1 MSDSEVGAQEQEQEQ
16 EQEQTFER
24 KFGTRSEVWEGTA
37 KQTRGKLQKGDLVM
51 SRSGRIVSK
60 RKSEL
65 AKKSYAAYGF
75 KPRKAAPKEQQKK
88 KVRRRKKPKKMSNSD
103 KRQRRCGLCEDRGST
118 TSPRWP
124 RRRTSRRPRFLPST
138 PISPR
143 STHTLR

>member
-1 MSDSEVGAQEQEQEQ
+1 MSDSEVGAQEQEQ

-75 KPRKAAPKEQQKK
+75 KPRASVAAPKKK
-88 KVRRRKKPKKMSNSD
+88 RRRKKPKKS
-103 KRQRRCGLCEDRGST
+103 E
-118 TSPRWP
+118 
-124 RRRTSRRPRFLPST
+124 
-138 PISPR
+138 
-143 STHTLR
+143 

>member
-1 MSDSEVGAQEQEQEQ
+1 MSDSEVAPQEQEQEEQQQ
-16 EQEQTFER
+16 EATYER

-75 KPRKAAPKEQQKK
+75 KPRAAKQKK
-88 KVRRRKKPKKMSNSD
+88 KPRRRKKPKKS
-103 KRQRRCGLCEDRGST
+103 E
-118 TSPRWP
+118 
-124 RRRTSRRPRFLPST
+124 
-138 PISPR
+138 
-143 STHTLR
+143 

>member
-1 MSDSEVGAQEQEQEQ
+1 MSDSEVAPQEQEQEEQQQ
-16 EQEQTFER
+16 EATYER

-75 KPRKAAPKEQQKK
+75 KPRAAAAPSKQKK
-88 KVRRRKKPKKMSNSD
+88 KARRRKKPKKI
-103 KRQRRCGLCEDRGST
+103 E
-118 TSPRWP
+118 
-124 RRRTSRRPRFLPST
+124 
-138 PISPR
+138 
-143 STHTLR
+143 

>member
-1 MSDSEVGAQEQEQEQ
+1 MSESEVGAQEQEQEQ

-75 KPRKAAPKEQQKK
+75 KPRAAAVAAPKKK
-88 KVRRRKKPKKMSNSD
+88 RRRKKQKK
-103 KRQRRCGLCEDRGST
+103 E
-118 TSPRWP
+118 
-124 RRRTSRRPRFLPST
+124 
-138 PISPR
+138 
-143 STHTLR
+143 